1 MRSLT
6 LLLTG
11 LLLIGCYAT
20 APSADIELAQR
31 PRMRQRGG
39 AENYPPPDTIVVG
52 GTEREYYLH
61 RPPRTDGA
69 TSLPLVIALHG
80 GEGHPLRL
88 AQQTGFNEV
97 ADRNGF
103 MVVYPSAGGRQ
114 WNDGRS
120 TTAGGRDDVEFIRE
134 LISHLVE
141 TEGVDPA
148 RVYATG
154 PSNGGHMTLR
164 LACELSDRIAAF
176 AAIAG
181 SFPKDYMRRCSPDHP
196 VSLMMIHG
204 SEDRFV
210 RWQGGEIPKGRE
222 RGAGGAV
229 EPVPETVEF
238 WRERDG
244 CRADPEVDK
253 LPDRDPSDGTHVE
266 VTRYEDCRGGSEVVL
281 VRIIGG
287 GHAWPGSRANRSNR
301 LTGRVSQELDGA
313 AYVWNFFRDR
323 ALAEGDSAAGK

>member
-6 LLLTG
+6 LLLAAF
-11 LLLIGCYAT
+11 LLIGFYAT
-20 APSADIELAQR
+20 ELSADTTLAQR
-31 PRMRQRGG
+31 APIRQRGAG
-39 AENYPPPDTIVVG
+39 DNFPPPETIVVG
-52 GTEREYYLH
+52 GVEREYWLH
-61 RPPRTDGA
+61 RPARGGGGKM
-69 TSLPLVIALHG
+69 PLVIALHG

-88 AQQTGFNEV
+88 ARQTGFNDV

-103 MVVYPSAGGRQ
+103 IVVYPSAGGRQ

-120 TTAGGRDDVEFIRE
+120 TTAGGDDVAFIRE
-134 LISHLVE
+134 LIDHLIR

-154 PSNGGHMTLR
+154 TSNGGHMTLR

-181 SFPKDYMRRCSPDHP
+181 SFPKDYMRRCSPKHP
-196 VSLMMIHG
+196 VSVMLIHG

-210 RWQGGEIPKGRE
+210 RWQGGEIPKGRR

-229 EPVPETVEF
+229 EPVPETVKF
-238 WRERDG
+238 LAERDG
-244 CRADPEVDK
+244 CRADPEVEK
-253 LPDRDPSDGTHVE
+253 LPDRDPDDGTSVE
-266 VTRYEDCRGGSEVVL
+266 VTRYADCRGDSEVVL

-287 GHAWPGSRANRSNR
+287 GHAWPGSRAHRSNR
-301 LTGRVSQELDGA
+301 LARRASRELDGA

-323 ALAEGDSAAGK
+323 SLAEGGAAVGK

>member
-6 LLLTG
+6 LLLTAF
-11 LLLIGCYAT
+11 LLIGCYAT
-20 APSADIELAQR
+20 EPSADTTLAQR
-31 PRMRQRGG
+31 PRLRQRGAG
-39 AENYPPPDTIVVG
+39 DNFPPPETIVVG
-52 GTEREYYLH
+52 NVEREYWLH
-61 RPPRTDGA
+61 RPARGGDGKM
-69 TSLPLVIALHG
+69 PLVIALHG

-103 MVVYPSAGGRQ
+103 IVAYPSAGGRQ

-120 TTAGGRDDVEFIRE
+120 TTSGGGDDVAFISE
-134 LISHLVE
+134 LIDHLVE

-148 RVYATG
+148 RVYVTG

-164 LACELSDRIAAF
+164 LACELSDKIAAF

-181 SFPKDYMRRCSPDHP
+181 SFPKDYMRRCKPEHP
-196 VSLMMIHG
+196 VSVMLIHG

-210 RWQGGEIPKGRE
+210 RWQGGEIPKGRQ

-238 WRERDG
+238 LAERDG
-244 CRADPEVDK
+244 CRADPEVEK
-253 LPDRDPSDGTHVE
+253 LPDRDPDDGTSVE
-266 VTRYEDCRGGSEVVL
+266 VTRYEDCRGGSEIVL

-287 GHAWPGSRANRSNR
+287 GHAWPGSRANRSNQ
-301 LTGRVSQELDGA
+301 LTGRVSRELDGA

-323 ALAEGDSAAGK
+323 TLAEAGAAAGK